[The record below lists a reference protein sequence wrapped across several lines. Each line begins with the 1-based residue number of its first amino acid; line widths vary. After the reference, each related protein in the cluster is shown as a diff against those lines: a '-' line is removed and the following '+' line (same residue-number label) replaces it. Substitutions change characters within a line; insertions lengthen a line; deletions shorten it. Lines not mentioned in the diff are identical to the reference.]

1 MHLKIIGSVFF
12 FIIFISSSVQADIN
26 TISRYVPQA
35 QEVGSGRLT
44 YIFWNVYDATLYAP
58 EAQWSQSEPYALS
71 ISYLRKL
78 KGKEIAKTSA
88 EAIRDL
94 GFSDEK
100 TLHDWYRKMLMI
112 FPDVDE
118 NTTLIGVRSNKGQT
132 IFYNNGKI
140 AGVMTDPAFADWFFG
155 IWLNEKTQ
163 KPDLRRRLLG
173 LQDK

>member
-1 MHLKIIGSVFF
+1 MYKKIIFPVFA
-12 FIIFISSSVQADIN
+12 FIFLTIPSLQADTK
-26 TISRYVPQA
+26 TIGRYVPQA

-58 EAQWSQSEPYALS
+58 GAQWSSKKPYALS
-71 ISYLRKL
+71 ISYLRNL
-78 KGKEIAKTSA
+78 SGDQIAKTSA

-100 TLHDWYRKMLMI
+100 KLNDWYSQMLII

-118 NTTLIGVRSNKGQT
+118 KTTLIGIRKDNGQT

-140 AGVMTDPAFADWFFG
+140 AGVMSDPAFADWFFG

-163 KPDLRRRLLG
+163 KPYLRRKLLG
-173 LQDK
+173 L